1 MNCFKCILKYSWFL
15 GSIYLLTLKETQHRI
30 TRVKKSAYSCGP
42 LGMKLLQFLL
52 MRKIFI
58 TKDLDLFLEDCP
70 IHSLEK
76 TKTLY
81 FDDYST
87 LLEKDFEMIYTE
99 PIGSGSI
106 GQVYKV
112 FDCNLNKTVALKV
125 KHPGIDE
132 DVKIF
137 SKAIRIILKI
147 FKWKWNHVVFEFINN
162 INTQLDYNLEAEN
175 TIKLKEKFKDES
187 IVIIPDVYRSSKNFI
202 VMEYVPGK
210 HFENCKNQIE
220 VSLYITFIFLIS
232 VFCYDFLHGDL
243 HFGNWKVTD
252 TNKIVIYDSGICYS
266 SGNLDKNKKIM
277 TCVLNGNYKNLVLL
291 FNPTKINEIDQI
303 MDELELMDNSSA
315 HNRIRNFLNKCIE
328 KELVTDQYFINL
340 LNCTCILGE
349 TQKISVDL
357 FTPYIFT
364 KGDSNAVMVYFYIDL
379 LNQIGIFKELKT
391 FFENWMLED
400 PDNKTFH
407 NEWLMEK
414 FGHQDSTIVADI
426 IHEKIFCV

>member
-1 MNCFKCILKYSWFL
+1 
-15 GSIYLLTLKETQHRI
+15 
-30 TRVKKSAYSCGP
+30 
-42 LGMKLLQFLL
+42 
-52 MRKIFI
+52 
-58 TKDLDLFLEDCP
+58 
-70 IHSLEK
+70 
-76 TKTLY
+76 
-81 FDDYST
+81 
-87 LLEKDFEMIYTE
+87 
-99 PIGSGSI
+99 
-106 GQVYKV
+106 
-112 FDCNLNKTVALKV
+112 
-125 KHPGIDE
+125 
-132 DVKIF
+132 
-137 SKAIRIILKI
+137 
-147 FKWKWNHVVFEFINN
+147 
-162 INTQLDYNLEAEN
+162 
-175 TIKLKEKFKDES
+175 
-187 IVIIPDVYRSSKNFI
+187 
-202 VMEYVPGK
+202 
-210 HFENCKNQIE
+210 
-220 VSLYITFIFLIS
+220 
-232 VFCYDFLHGDL
+232 
-243 HFGNWKVTD
+243 
-252 TNKIVIYDSGICYS
+252 
-266 SGNLDKNKKIM
+266 
-277 TCVLNGNYKNLVLL
+277 
-291 FNPTKINEIDQI
+291 